1 MERSFRTGSAHASR
15 FLFLIAQF
23 VDRRIPA
30 EFFSAQFR
38 ELQNTQSTYL
48 DADVSSVIGMLSVDV
63 GAYLGDVE
71 VRGVDYIDSEQLWLA
86 AGQAFRDLMT
96 VQSEHFEREAG

>member
-1 MERSFRTGSAHASR
+1 MEQSYRAASAHSSR

-23 VDRRIPA
+23 VDRRTPL

-38 ELQNTQSTYL
+38 ELQNSQSAYL
-48 DADVSSVIGMLSVDV
+48 DPDVSSVIGMLSVDV
-63 GAYLGDVE
+63 GAYRGDVE
-71 VRGVDYIDSEQLWLA
+71 NRGIDYIDSEQLWLA

-96 VQSEHFEREAG
+96 VQSAHFEREAG

>member
-1 MERSFRTGSAHASR
+1 MQHSFGSGPAHTSR

-30 EFFSAQFR
+30 EHFSAQFR
-38 ELQNTQSTYL
+38 ELQNSRSTYL

-71 VRGVDYIDSEQLWLA
+71 LRGVDYIDSEQLWLA

-96 VQSEHFEREAG
+96 VQSKHFEREAG